1 MCIFSSIIITKLAKL
16 VVILWVNRKIM
27 VQIINFVF
35 GNYRERCYICFD
47 KEFREAVIVD
57 PGASAGEELESI
69 YGLVEKEGL
78 SIKAIALT
86 HCHFDHIYGV
96 KALQERYGAPVYM
109 HSADERLL
117 ELMQRECG
125 RFHMPL
131 PDTTFTRCHIAS
143 GEKIAVRG
151 VTLEVIESPGHTP
164 GSICFHDSAA
174 KIIFTGD
181 TLFAGAIGR
190 TDFDYGDYDRL
201 IVGIMDRLMGLDAD
215 TAVFPG
221 HGRSTTIGE
230 ERTHNPFLQ
239 PFNEKYADTDEV
251 EGIEIN
257 GQ

>member
-1 MCIFSSIIITKLAKL
+1 
-16 VVILWVNRKIM
+16 M

-109 HSADERLL
+109 HPADERLL

-131 PDTTFTRCHIAS
+131 PDTTFMRCHIAS